1 MTTTSNFGLPIY
13 GNNDIP
19 KWTDTNEAFQD
30 LDSKAADKTGD
41 NSFSGTN
48 TFGGQ
53 VTHNADLLMKG
64 GSTVES
70 DDGVITPTAPSSDK
84 TGTDVIQIND
94 SAGNP
99 LYKVRPIQHSNGK
112 VDLDIAGQP
121 AANGGTLTFNGD
133 DVMNQGGMHTYST
146 TEERVGTWIDDK
158 PVYERTLV
166 VDNCTTYEDGAV
178 RRIFVVSNA
187 LSGIDTLVDVS
198 GNIYVNS
205 GTYYQGN
212 KYGLPQANMA
222 ANGGCVWSSSG
233 NLNGGGLELVFAF
246 DKVWGITNV
255 KFTVTVRYTKQ

>member
-13 GNNDIP
+13 GNSDVP

-30 LDSKAADKTGD
+30 LDSKAADKTGN

-84 TGTDVIQIND
+84 TGTDVVQIND

-121 AANGGTLTFNGD
+121 AANGGVLTFNGED
-133 DVMNQGGMHTYST
+133 IGGKDVYSTDEQVVGKWIDGKPIYEKTYQFSNISTGNYSRPYNITNLGDVISLSGMLYSIPQGGNGEWRVLPIVYGAQSVITDWFGGVIVRPYDSDFLFQVGSNS
-146 TEERVGTWIDDK
+146 VGT
-158 PVYERTLV
+158 
-166 VDNCTTYEDGAV
+166 A
-178 RRIFVVSNA
+178 
-187 LSGIDTLVDVS
+187 
-198 GNIYVNS
+198 
-205 GTYYQGN
+205 N
-212 KYGLPQANMA
+212 K
-222 ANGGCVWSSSG
+222 
-233 NLNGGGLELVFAF
+233 VFL
-246 DKVWGITNV
+246 TM
-255 KFTVTVRYTKQ
+255 RYTKTTD

>member
-13 GNNDIP
+13 GNSDIP

-70 DDGVITPTAPSSDK
+70 DDGVITPAAPSSDK
-84 TGTDVIQIND
+84 TGTDVIQINN
-94 SAGNP
+94 SAGTP

-121 AANGGTLTFNGD
+121 AANSGTLTFNGN
-133 DVMNQGGMHTYST
+133 DVMNQGGADTYST
-146 TEERVGTWIDDK
+146 QERIVGTWIDGK
-158 PVYERTLV
+158 TLYEKTCIVNNISKTTSKSLGISG
-166 VDNCTTYEDGAV
+166 VDNVFRVGEFYRYTASDLCRTTQFY
-178 RRIFVVSNA
+178 ISSSNYVHLNA
-187 LSGIDTLVDVS
+187 YIDAADNDTLKLYYDGDTAS
-198 GNIYVNS
+198 IYEVCEI
-205 GTYYQGN
+205 
-212 KYGLPQANMA
+212 L
-222 ANGGCVWSSSG
+222 
-233 NLNGGGLELVFAF
+233 
-246 DKVWGITNV
+246 
-255 KFTVTVRYTKQ
+255 RYTKL

>member
-13 GNNDIP
+13 GNSDVP

-41 NSFSGTN
+41 NSFSGAN

-84 TGTDVIQIND
+84 TGTDVIQVNN
-94 SAGNP
+94 SLGNP

-121 AANGGTLTFNGD
+121 AANGGTLTFNGN
-133 DVMNQGGMHTYST
+133 DVMNQGGSDNYST
-146 TEERVGTWIDDK
+146 AEQIIGTWTDGKPIYRKILTVTSSPSGNEAHVAIGSTVDSLVRLDAYLYSNDSVWCYAHKVGSDLSSVGITPDKQQVAVYTSPSFTYAYSK
-158 PVYERTLV
+158 PVVIIIE
-166 VDNCTTYEDGAV
+166 
-178 RRIFVVSNA
+178 
-187 LSGIDTLVDVS
+187 
-198 GNIYVNS
+198 
-205 GTYYQGN
+205 
-212 KYGLPQANMA
+212 
-222 ANGGCVWSSSG
+222 
-233 NLNGGGLELVFAF
+233 
-246 DKVWGITNV
+246 
-255 KFTVTVRYTKQ
+255 YTKA